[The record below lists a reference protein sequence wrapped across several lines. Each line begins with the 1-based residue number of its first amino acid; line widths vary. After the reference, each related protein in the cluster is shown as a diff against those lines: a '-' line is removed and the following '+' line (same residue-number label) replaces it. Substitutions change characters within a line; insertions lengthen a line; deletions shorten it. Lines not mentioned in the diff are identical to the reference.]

1 MRNSLYLRLQIF
13 KIMQANLAAAPSD
26 TVQVFERAADL
37 FGLLSSPMRVRIV
50 SELCRGELSVGQLR
64 DRVDT
69 TQPNLSQHLAVLYR
83 AGILARQREGSQV
96 HYRIAHAGVAA
107 ICRTVCI
114 DFAMQDGPG

>member
-1 MRNSLYLRLQIF
+1 MQ
-13 KIMQANLAAAPSD
+13 IMQASLSTVPSD
-26 TVQVFERAADL
+26 AALVFERAADL
-37 FGLLSSPMRVRIV
+37 FGLLSSSMRLRIV

-83 AGILARQREGSQV
+83 AGILARRREGSQV
-96 HYRIAHAGVAA
+96 HYRVAHVGVAA